1 MFLLF
6 IVIVIVIDLG
16 IVIIVVIIIV
26 ISLLLLLLLV
36 AGTLNTGTVI
46 SKGDMQKVMN
56 QHQNN
61 QFAQDVPFM
70 GGDEKSEDAKSDGTG
85 IFDPG
90 NVHSQV
96 VFIYLPCADIPYL

>member
-1 MFLLF
+1 M
-6 IVIVIVIDLG
+6 VHTA
-16 IVIIVVIIIV
+16 
-26 ISLLLLLLLV
+26 

-70 GGDEKSEDAKSDGTG
+70 GAEDKADDGKSDGTG
-85 IFDPG
+85 VFDPG
-90 NVHSQV
+90 NVHSQAR
-96 VFIYLPCADIPYL
+96 LPNQCPGSSS